1 MSAVQF
7 FGTWE
12 VAILGPAASLSQ
24 WSLQLSGTAGRDG
37 TFELIDGQPETWP
50 VNGGRWT
57 LTVLAWFQFPT
68 PGWYPTEP
76 HVSKH
81 FKAGVGLVVDVT
93 ARSGSDLLGPRPEM
107 DNTVRNLLGPPLQVH
122 CVNFPPY
129 PTPVAADPPF
139 NFGIPER

>member
-1 MSAVQF
+1 VSAIVF

-24 WSLQLSGTAGRDG
+24 WSLQLSGTGGADG
-37 TFELIDGQPETWP
+37 TYPLADGQPVTWP
-50 VNGGRWT
+50 LSAERWT

-68 PGWYPTEP
+68 PGWYPTKP
-76 HVSKH
+76 RVSKH
-81 FKAGVGLVVDVT
+81 FQAGVGLVIDIT
-93 ARSGSDLLGPRPEM
+93 AHSGSD
-107 DNTVRNLLGPPLQVH
+107 VVGPPLQVH
-122 CVNFPPY
+122 CVNFPVS